1 MIFIAFEPII
11 AMLIA
16 HINLLLFPK
25 ASTLL
30 WVIKINPK
38 ILRERNNSK
47 KHLLVI
53 LFRLYLSF
61 FIDFCSQF
69 CYFTCTL
76 QIWRPSFPFV
86 ICPRLTDCF
95 KNHYQLVFTSP
106 SPSSLGYFLLSQRW
120 LRLGGIR
127 TYFWIKLHS
136 NFTKAKAKAIKYFSI
151 KRWRKF
157 G

>member
-1 MIFIAFEPII
+1 MSDKNQSKDITW
-11 AMLIA
+11 
-16 HINLLLFPK
+16 K
-25 ASTLL
+25 
-30 WVIKINPK
+30 K
-38 ILRERNNSK
+38 NSK
-47 KHLLVI
+47 KHLLVL
-53 LFRLYLSF
+53 LFWLYLPF

-69 CYFTCTL
+69 CYFPCTL

-86 ICPRLTDCF
+86 ICPWLTNCF
-95 KNHYQLVFTSP
+95 ENHYQLVFTSL